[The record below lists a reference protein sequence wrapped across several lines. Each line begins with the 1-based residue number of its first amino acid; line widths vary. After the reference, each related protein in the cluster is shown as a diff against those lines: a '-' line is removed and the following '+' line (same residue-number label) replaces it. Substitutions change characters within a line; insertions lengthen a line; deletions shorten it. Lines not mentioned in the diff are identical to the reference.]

1 MKKILDMII
10 SFFDKIDDDLRDMYG
25 IDNRNLGK
33 KKWKIY

>member
-33 KKWKIY
+33 KK